1 MNITAERKFIVS
13 GIFLLI
19 GFIYLARIFYLQV
32 IDDTYKLSANN
43 NVLRYITE
51 YPSRGL
57 IYDRNGKLMVYNE
70 AVYDLMIVHRQVKDL
85 DTAEFCRLI
94 GIEKQDFMKKIRKV
108 KKSKEYSPVKP
119 VVFEKQLSA
128 ETYAAFQEKL
138 YKFPGFFVQSRT
150 IRKYPQKIAAHVLG
164 YIGEVDEKTAS
175 RNSYYRSG
183 DYIGISGI
191 EQAYE
196 KELRGRRG
204 LKIVMVD
211 VFNRVK
217 GSFQNGKHD
226 TLALS
231 GKNLKSSLDA
241 ELQEYGEALMQNK
254 IGSVIAIEPSTG
266 EILAMVCSPSYDPNL
281 LVGRVRTQNY
291 GKLLLD
297 PMKPLFNRALM
308 AQYPPG
314 STFKPIMGLVGQQE
328 GVLSAGTYYSCNG
341 GYSIG
346 SKIIKCEHVHGSIPL
361 EPAISHSCNTY
372 FCNVFRTVIDNRKY
386 GSTEEAFEAWRKYM
400 LSFGIGMRLGIDL
413 PHALKGSM
421 PTSAYYNKYFGKNH
435 WKSST
440 IISLGIGQGE
450 LGLNPLQLA
459 NMTAIIANRGYYYV
473 PHVIKTIGD
482 DEIQYE
488 AYKTRHYCNVD
499 RKFFDIVVE
508 GMENVVERGTGAGSK
523 IKDISICGKTGTAQ
537 NPHGKANSL
546 FVGFAPKDNPRIAI
560 AVVVENG
567 GYGSLWAAPIASLM
581 IEKFINDSISRPAL
595 EERMLNGNLMMYVKQ
610 SLMASTASS
619 QKKAP
624 GTDKPSVQGTLKA
637 PVTKENTA
645 APADRTKSEPVK
657 KPEPENREATE
668 TKPPVPT
675 EQPKNKQR

>member
-1 MNITAERKFIVS
+1 MNITTERKFIIS
-13 GIFLLI
+13 GIFLLV
-19 GFIYLARIFYLQV
+19 GFIFIARLFFIQV
-32 IDDTYKLSANN
+32 IDETYKLSANN
-43 NVLRYITE
+43 NVLRYMTE

-57 IYDRNGKLMVYNE
+57 IYDRKGRLMVYNE
-70 AVYDLMIVHRQVKDL
+70 AVYDLMMVHKQVKNL

-94 GIEKQDFMKKIRKV
+94 GIPKQDFMKKIRKI
-108 KKSKEYSPVKP
+108 KKTKDYSPVKP
-119 VVFEKQLSA
+119 VIFEKQLSA

-138 YKFPGFFVQSRT
+138 YKFQGFYCQSRT
-150 IRKYPQKIAAHVLG
+150 IRKYPKASAAHVLG
-164 YIGEVDEKTAS
+164 YIGEVDEKITSA
-175 RNSYYRSG
+175 NSYYKPG

-191 EQAYE
+191 EQTYE

-217 GSFQNGKHD
+217 GSYQEGKHD
-226 TLALS
+226 TLAIS
-231 GKNLKSSLDA
+231 GENLTASLDA
-241 ELQEYGEALMQNK
+241 SLQEYGEKLMQNK
-254 IGSVIAIEPSTG
+254 IGSIIAIEPSSG
-266 EILAMVCSPSYDPNL
+266 EILAMICSPFYDPNL
-281 LVGRVRTQNY
+281 LVGRVRTSNY
-291 GKLLLD
+291 GKLLAD

-314 STFKPIMGLVGQQE
+314 STYKPIMALVGQQE
-328 GVLSAGTYYSCNG
+328 GVLFPNTYYSCNG

-386 GSTEEAFEAWRKYM
+386 SSTEEAFEAWRKYM
-400 LSFGIGMRLGIDL
+400 LSFGIGMRLAIDL

-459 NMTAIIANRGYYYV
+459 NMTAIIANRGFYYV
-473 PHVIKTIGD
+473 PHVIKAIG
-482 DEIQYE
+482 EGKNSHQYE
-488 AYKTRHYCNVD
+488 TYKTRHYCQVD
-499 RKFFDIVVE
+499 KRYFTEVVD
-508 GMENVVERGTGAGSK
+508 GMENVMERGTGAGSK
-523 IKDISICGKTGTAQ
+523 IAGISICGKTGTAQ

-546 FVGFAPKDNPRIAI
+546 FIAFAPRDNPKIAI

-581 IEKFINDSISRPAL
+581 IEKYITDSISRPAL
-595 EERMLNGNLMMYVKQ
+595 QERMLNGNLMAYVRQ
-610 SLMASTASS
+610 SMAATSSGSGKLPDDDFPQSKRIRVRTAKDTASARPDPAV
-619 QKKAP
+619 KK
-624 GTDKPSVQGTLKA
+624 Q
-637 PVTKENTA
+637 
-645 APADRTKSEPVK
+645 SEPVAPQTA
-657 KPEPENREATE
+657 PEPEKKEE
-668 TKPPVPT
+668 PK
-675 EQPKNKQR
+675 QPQTP